1 MGSKS
6 GKHPQKRNFTE
17 PAQLN
22 IDLNAEKFEP
32 PPKWK
37 SAFLREFEEQSEEE
51 RLRAQEEEEIEEIM
65 DPQWEKKIQEYN
77 LQPVSYTSHVYTWR
91 RDKFEPP
98 SGNGLEFWQGN
109 NEQGEG
115 IFSSAISKHNP
126 KKHDVFRSVAI
137 DCTVHFHFTIDNK
150 DRTKIFRIKQIPT
163 EFTLKNGCLK
173 YYDFRL
179 HL

>member
-1 MGSKS
+1 MSFKSSSVNKNCEVSSMNSS
-6 GKHPQKRNFTE
+6 GKSAR
-17 PAQLN
+17 
-22 IDLNAEKFEP
+22 
-32 PPKWK
+32 K
-37 SAFLREFEEQSEEE
+37 SLGGVRVTFGRTTSS
-51 RLRAQEEEEIEEIM
+51 
-65 DPQWEKKIQEYN
+65 QEYN

-98 SGNGLEFWQGN
+98 PGNGLEFWQGN

-126 KKHDVFRSVAI
+126 KKHDVFRSVVAI
-137 DCTVHFHFTIDNK
+137 DCTVHFHFKIDNK
-150 DRTKIFRIKQIPT
+150 DRTKIFRKKQIPT